1 MNMTWRWYGEGNDNI
16 TLDHIRQIPGVMGI
30 VWSLHDKVAG
40 EVWEMERIQEVA
52 DQITSKG
59 FSSAVVESVNV
70 HDDIKISIPSRDQY
84 IDIYIDT
91 IRKLAKVGV
100 KVICYNFMP
109 VFDWTRTELYKELPD
124 GSNALF
130 MKRLPL
136 LMIPAKWWIGFSR
149 ELGSSP
155 CLAGNR
161 NGWRDWMNFCCLCGC
176 HRRQVV

>member
-59 FSSAVVESVNV
+59 FSTAVVESVNV
-70 HDDIKISIPSRDQY
+70 HDDIKIGLPTRDKY

-109 VFDWTRTELYKELPD
+109 VLTGRVRNCTRSSPMAQTRF
-124 GSNALF
+124 F

-136 LMIPAKWWIGFSR
+136 RIIRGRWWTGF
-149 ELGSSP
+149 
-155 CLAGNR
+155 
-161 NGWRDWMNFCCLCGC
+161 
-176 HRRQVV
+176 